1 MNPTRFQTK
10 TQSPTLRFRILEE
23 AREAV
28 TNLSTLK
35 PFLSPQDKETLVVL
49 MDKGLTAHL
58 EKSLSEADDGKFEPL
73 ESILK

>member
-1 MNPTRFQTK
+1 MNQTKFQIK

-28 TNLSTLK
+28 TKLSTLK

-49 MDKGLTAHL
+49 MDKELTAHL
-58 EKSLSEADDGKFEPL
+58 EKSLTEVDEGKFEPL
-73 ESILK
+73 ENILK